1 MNHEVPSDE
10 DLMNLANKIPP
21 ENMRQIAITHLSLT
35 NLEVNFCRS
44 NSAHQENPVLMFHFY
59 CLEKWRNKRGS
70 NGTKSILYDCL
81 VEASRAGLMDRTS
94 LDFLKDRVLND
105 FSWKIFM

>member
-21 ENMRQIAITHLSLT
+21 ENMPQIAITHLSLT
-35 NLEVNFCRS
+35 NLEVKFCRS
-44 NSAHQENPVLMFHFY
+44 NSAHQENPALMFHFY

-81 VEASRAGLMDRTS
+81 VQASRAGLMDRTS
-94 LDFLKDRVLND
+94 LDFLKDRVLYD